1 MFRNFCPP
9 SGDDPAAPVRLDQRG
24 LTAMLKSLKL
34 FKLFAKFDLTMC
46 WTGSAQARHG
56 SGGVPGEEYITFKTF
71 VSTTVPMI
79 AAKAFGAKT
88 TTTMTPTG
96 TSTTAAGGMGRQKPA
111 RAAAGTAAVDA
122 GPR

>member
-1 MFRNFCPP
+1 
-9 SGDDPAAPVRLDQRG
+9 
-24 LTAMLKSLKL
+24 MLKSLKL

-111 RAAAGTAAVDA
+111 RAVLRAYFGGNTRWRTTETAAPLLECPPPESLVF
-122 GPR
+122 P